1 MREMLV
7 VEFKNRENNLNYA
20 VIGVKAIILE
30 EDDVLIETE
39 DQSKCLRLDENP
51 IKDKGLK
58 LSVYYPD
65 EGDIQKLLANKDMFE
80 HGLQII
86 DGRAE
91 D

>member
-7 VEFKNRENNLNYA
+7 VEFRNAENKLNYA

-39 DQSKCLRLDENP
+39 DESKSLRLDENP
-51 IKDKGLK
+51 IKENGLR
-58 LSVYYPD
+58 LSVYYPN

-80 HGLQII
+80 RGLQII
-86 DGRAE
+86 DGRKE
-91 D
+91 V